1 MAVFSRSYQA
11 YEGRRTS
18 QRWRFLILSRYALEG
33 WLRSR
38 AFLGWLAIAMI
49 PVLVGASF
57 IYLSHNSAAR
67 TLIGLVKL
75 GEWGKVDA
83 RFFVEAVSSQCF
95 FGFVLAAWVGPSL
108 VGRDLANGALPLY
121 LSRPLTRFEYIL
133 GKLTVLVG
141 FTSAVTWGV
150 GLLLYALNSVLAAD
164 GWWLAHWRIAVGL
177 VVGGLV
183 WSSVVSLFALA
194 LSSWIRW
201 RLLASSMLIGIYFV
215 SAGLAE
221 VLVTTLHTPWGRLLN
236 LAQDFRMIW
245 SQLFDAKQPA
255 STVPTSA
262 AWAMVALLAAAS
274 MVILNRKLRAREI
287 VG

>member
-1 MAVFSRSYQA
+1 MAVFSRSYQSYA
-11 YEGRRTS
+11 GTKTS
-18 QRWRFLILSRYALEG
+18 QRWRFLILSRYALED

-38 AFLGWLAIAMI
+38 AFLGWLAVSMV

-57 IYLSHNSAAR
+57 IYLSHNTAAR

-75 GEWGKVDA
+75 GDWARIDA
-83 RFFVEAVSSQCF
+83 RFFVEAVTTQCF
-95 FGFVLAAWVGPSL
+95 FGFILAAWVGPTL

-121 LSRPLTRFEYIL
+121 LSRPLSRFEYIL

-141 FTSAVTWGV
+141 LTSAVTWGA
-150 GLLLYALNSVLAAD
+150 GLLLYALNCFLAGD

-177 VVGGLV
+177 VVGGLA
-183 WSSVVSLFALA
+183 WSMAVSLFALA

-201 RLLASSMLIGIYFV
+201 RLLASSMLIGLYFV

-221 VLVTTLHTPWGRLLN
+221 VLATTLHTPWGRLLN

-245 SQLFDAKQPA
+245 SQLFDAQPPA
-255 STVPTSA
+255 SVPTSA
-262 AWAMVALLAAAS
+262 AWAVVTLLTAAS
-274 MVILNRKLRAREI
+274 MLVLNRKLRAREV